1 MTVTPRSGVR
11 PPTVRRTRPFEIGT
25 AALTGVLTVV
35 LLMTGCSAHRSD
47 PPPTS
52 AASANSNSYGAL
64 PSFLPN
70 PSTGMDG
77 VLTGSTERPAV
88 TSQGEAVLAHVADG
102 TVLAQVSGP
111 IVPGEGLPHVTAATT
126 CTWTVTLDQP
136 TTTIPIRLADFVAVD
151 EDGHPYQP
159 YLAPRSTTPPTSLH
173 PGQRTTFQLRVT
185 MNTGEGIMRWQPA
198 GHTVAVW
205 DFVVEND

>member
-1 MTVTPRSGVR
+1 
-11 PPTVRRTRPFEIGT
+11 
-25 AALTGVLTVV
+25 
-35 LLMTGCSAHRSD
+35 
-47 PPPTS
+47 
-52 AASANSNSYGAL
+52 
-64 PSFLPN
+64 
-70 PSTGMDG
+70 MDG